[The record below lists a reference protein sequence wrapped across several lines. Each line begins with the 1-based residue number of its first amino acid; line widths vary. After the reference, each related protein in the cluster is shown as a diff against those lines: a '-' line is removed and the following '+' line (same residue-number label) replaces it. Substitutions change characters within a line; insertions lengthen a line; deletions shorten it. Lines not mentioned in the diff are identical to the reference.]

1 MRFSRYDIVPSLAK
15 KTPLNSLRGEKKTGA
30 MMGLEPT
37 TPGITNRC
45 PNKLIVFYAAYV
57 FSKLIFIFVY
67 ANTRNKSTG

>member
-1 MRFSRYDIVPSLAK
+1 
-15 KTPLNSLRGEKKTGA
+15 
-30 MMGLEPT
+30 MMGLEPGP
-37 TPGITNRC
+37 PGITNRC